1 MKKLTLFLVLLV
13 FAINADTEKKELD
26 NTVQIQQTVD
36 LAEIIFS
43 CQKQIAELMR
53 EKMIDFQVEYWD
65 QLDEIGKNYILDIKK
80 YDEQLEKIF
89 NEFVIKYLDEFMNK
103 SMAIFEKELGKP
115 FDQVEKKEFA
125 QEFNKSFSQT
135 VLLSFRES
143 SLTYSIAYQR
153 IQEKKKS

>member
-1 MKKLTLFLVLLV
+1 MKKLTLFLVLSF
-13 FAINADTEKKELD
+13 FAINADIEKNELE
-26 NTVQIQQTVD
+26 NTAQIQPTVD
-36 LAEIIFS
+36 LSEIIFS